1 MAGIVMTLALLL
13 FAPQASA
20 LHLRPAALQFPA
32 ARPSLA
38 RAPPA
43 VAMARGENRK
53 RLKSAFKGL
62 VGRFRKQEPESV
74 ADTDPFAQWRSTP
87 SEAAAVPSPPPL
99 AVEETVVE
107 AVVEETVMAEEIVAE
122 EIVAEEVVAEE
133 VVAEEVVA
141 EEVMSVEDEVVEEV
155 FVKEEPPPAP
165 PPMTEETEPSPVP
178 EKSAEELAKER
189 RQIEYIERRER
200 ELAAGAGAKKVA
212 SGEIGKIDD
221 KVFVAGSLAAVV
233 ISLGI
238 VVVSV
243 AFDN

>member
-133 VVAEEVVA
+133 VVAEEV
-141 EEVMSVEDEVVEEV
+141 MSVEDEVVEEV